1 VSSHRL
7 VRKDHLVLIALIS
20 TLVITS
26 SSISN
31 YGYFGFTKVVYGQSD
46 PDQMNSN
53 TTNSVNMQD
62 IPLKKVH
69 VGDIDV
75 AYKMFGKGDPI
86 VLFNGASDNMD
97 AWDPSL
103 QKGLSSNHT
112 VIVFD
117 QRGIA
122 NTTAGSRPYTYQQLA
137 NDTAGLLDALK
148 IPKADVIGYSLG
160 SYLAQQLTIIY
171 PNKVNSLVLIGSSC
185 GGKDHTPKPPEFL
198 KLQAEIVNK
207 SLNNVSIS
215 QEEMKSLVSASLGSG
230 WIKLHPESVDI
241 PANITTLQQLKPGL
255 PPEILNNQNNVG
267 KHWEDNPNWS
277 GACDE
282 LAKLDKPTL
291 VITGTDDDKY
301 QPHVN
306 SLKIAEKIPGAW
318 LVQIK
323 DAGHAVP
330 DQYPVEISKI
340 LNTFLSTTS
349 TPPS

>member
-1 VSSHRL
+1 MHYTKKSKEAQLHHLISSFIL
-7 VRKDHLVLIALIS
+7 LFVLII
-20 TLVITS
+20 S
-26 SSISN
+26 SSIVTN
-31 YGYFGFTKVVYGQSD
+31 THIVYGQ
-46 PDQMNSN
+46 
-53 TTNSVNMQD
+53 TNQTIAKNEDLLNIQD
-62 IPLKKVH
+62 IPAKKVH

-75 AYKMFGKGDPI
+75 AYKMFGNGYPI
-86 VLFNGASDNMD
+86 ILFSGASDNMD

-103 QKGLSSNHT
+103 LKGISSNHT

-117 QRGIA
+117 QRGIG
-122 NTTAGSRPYTYQQLA
+122 NTTVGTNPYTPQQLA

-148 IPKADVIGYSLG
+148 IPKADVMGYSLG
-160 SYLAQQLTIIY
+160 SYLAQQLTIMY

-198 KLQAEIVNK
+198 KLQSDVVNN
-207 SLNNVSIS
+207 SLHNIPMT
-215 QEEMKSLVSASLGSG
+215 QEEIKSFVSASLGSG
-230 WIKLHPESVDI
+230 WIKLHPESLEGFE
-241 PANITTLQQLKPGL
+241 NITTFQQLKPAVN
-255 PPEILNNQNNVG
+255 PEMVNNQNNLG

-291 VITGTDDDKY
+291 VITGTEDNFY
-301 QPHVN
+301 EPHVN

-323 DAGHAVP
+323 DAGHAVV
-330 DQYPVEISKI
+330 DQYPEEMGKI
-340 LNTFLSTTS
+340 MNTFLSTTS